1 MRTLVVV
8 DDEMILQLI
17 YKHLFL
23 ANVKF
28 NDFQYLSFTSI
39 EDFLSY
45 LKDHPDMKTDLLML
59 DLDLGPGLSGWD
71 LLADPEALK
80 RLDES
85 LIYICTASIL
95 KEDKLKA
102 LAHKKV
108 RGYFTKPITEAVIE
122 TIAKEMSL

>member
-1 MRTLVVV
+1 
-8 DDEMILQLI
+8 
-17 YKHLFL
+17 
-23 ANVKF
+23 
-28 NDFQYLSFTSI
+28 
-39 EDFLSY
+39 
-45 LKDHPDMKTDLLML
+45 MKTDLLML